1 MKLKTNKSLK
11 KRLKVTKN
19 GKFMIR
25 RGRQNKFNAKDSGNI
40 TRRKRKDKKV
50 VSELA
55 KQLKVTSELP
65 YSY

>member
-11 KRLKVTKN
+11 KRIKITKN

-40 TRRKRKDKKV
+40 TRRKRKNKMV
-50 VSELA
+50 VPELA
-55 KQLKVTSELP
+55 KAIKVNSELP

>member
-11 KRLKVTKN
+11 KRLKITKN
-19 GKFMIR
+19 RKFMIR

-40 TRRKRKDKKV
+40 TRRKRKDKIV
-50 VSELA
+50 VKELTRM
-55 KQLKVTSELP
+55 LKISSELP

>member
-11 KRLKVTKN
+11 KRIKVTKT

-25 RGRQNKFNAKDSGNI
+25 RGRQNKFNAKYSGNI
-40 TRRKRKDKKV
+40 TRRKRKDKIV
-50 VSELA
+50 ISELS
-55 KQLKVTSELP
+55 KQLKVSSELP

>member
-11 KRLKVTKN
+11 KRIKITKN
-19 GKFMIR
+19 RKLMIR

-40 TRRKRKDKKV
+40 TRRKRKNKRI
-50 VSELA
+50 VSALA
-55 KQLKVTSELP
+55 KQLKINSGLP

>member
-1 MKLKTNKSLK
+1 
-11 KRLKVTKN
+11 
-19 GKFMIR
+19 MIR

-50 VSELA
+50 VKELA
-55 KQLKVTSELP
+55 KMLKINSELP

>member
-11 KRLKVTKN
+11 KRLKVTKRRN
-19 GKFMIR
+19 FMIR

-50 VSELA
+50 VKELA
-55 KQLKVTSELP
+55 KMLKINSELP